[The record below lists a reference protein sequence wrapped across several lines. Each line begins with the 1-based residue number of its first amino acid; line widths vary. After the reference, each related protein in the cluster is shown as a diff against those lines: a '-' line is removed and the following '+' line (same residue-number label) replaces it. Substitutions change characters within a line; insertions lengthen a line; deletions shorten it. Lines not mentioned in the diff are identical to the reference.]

1 MHCAHAQSCPTL
13 CDFMDCSPPGSS
25 VHGIIQARI
34 LEWVTISFFI
44 LCALVMVITDCDC
57 RSMHLHKHPGNP
69 MQAHDIC
76 IGVGE
81 GGTHP
86 EQPLGENVSKSDE
99 SPG

>member
-1 MHCAHAQSCPTL
+1 
-13 CDFMDCSPPGSS
+13 MDCSPPGSS

-76 IGVGE
+76 IGVRE
-81 GGTHP
+81 GGPIESNPWEKMLANQMNH
-86 EQPLGENVSKSDE
+86 LDE
-99 SPG
+99 DKPSEAS